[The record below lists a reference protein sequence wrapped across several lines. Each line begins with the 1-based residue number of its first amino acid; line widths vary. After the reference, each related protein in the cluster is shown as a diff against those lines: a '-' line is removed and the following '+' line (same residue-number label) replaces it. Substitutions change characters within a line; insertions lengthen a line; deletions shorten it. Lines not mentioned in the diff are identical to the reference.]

1 MTSDFKLIAR
11 FFKNKRL
18 GKTDI
23 FGEDKICHV
32 EEFMDFLSVFTDDIR
47 YKEMKEELMAIEKEG
62 GSVYMCNIADE
73 LEKRGMEKGLIKGIE
88 QGIKQGEVQGRS
100 KELVRNIN
108 MLMKNMKLTVE
119 EALDALSVKGEE
131 RKYCLDQI
139 INL

>member
-1 MTSDFKLIAR
+1 
-11 FFKNKRL
+11 
-18 GKTDI
+18 
-23 FGEDKICHV
+23 
-32 EEFMDFLSVFTDDIR
+32 MDFLSVFTDDIR
-47 YKEMKEELMAIEKEG
+47 YKEMKEELIAIEKEG

-119 EALDALSVKGEE
+119 EALDALSVTGEE